1 MSETKKGGDKHDKPK
16 PEGFI
21 DKAKHALTEAIY
33 GKAPEPHK
41 PQKTA
46 DHTQGQSGKKQGDQS
61 GHTAAKTGDHP
72 QGQSGK
78 KQGDQSHGQT
88 AAKTGDHPQ
97 GQPLKKHGDQSHGQ
111 TAAKTGDQPHGQ
123 PVKKHGDQ
131 SHGQTAAKTGDHPHA
146 QPAQKSGLNFKQVAS
161 YLNESAKSHSPS
173 EKLLDALKTETKTV
187 LNTVEKAVKPV
198 EDTLKTIGKELHHK
212 EQIIADALTG
222 KHTEEA
228 HRKPRH
234 MTAEETK
241 REERI
246 AHMNPEERA
255 RFKVTQ
261 HEDPKTHV
269 VYNYNQKGLITDC
282 ETLNGHHKHIDYKAG
297 SKEPASLKVSQ
308 ISADDSKT
316 LVEHKAD
323 ANHRILINQS
333 TGDVRVDSKQ
343 KSADGKPQ
351 KVEEH
356 FGADGTQTKIVSQHG
371 HRLTKEMYSPGGEQ
385 LKKVATLDYK
395 YTDDKNKPISPDK
408 VDAHSKCIV
417 TQTDS
422 RGAIRHQFAFES
434 VSDTKAWKPK
444 TEVDVSPPQK
454 EAAGVTIQKSV
465 TYDLTKGKVPVSE
478 SDVTTKTQGD
488 SEHQKTETY
497 SFDHAQKKTKVSE
510 TDVSVVTKGT
520 ISTQTT
526 ESFDYVKGKA
536 QKVFHSQ
543 ETLDKATGNSSSE
556 EVSYSNGKVVAKDFA
571 RKEVNETS
579 GETKVSTT
587 VIRKEKIVQHKEAL
601 FDGKGQAVSLDTQ
614 EGGHNYSVKFGT
626 DGKVAS
632 SDGKPA
638 ILKDGKPM
646 STDGLPDEEKKK
658 IQTEMKALSGGAV
671 QYMQET
677 QRRYDV
683 RAQVNLTQSDTMSS
697 EDADRK
703 SAADRVKAG
712 KTEFTDKND
721 VHYRCDPQG
730 RIIEQTKDSV
740 STTVTYDGVSFRP
753 SHITIKPPG
762 TADGGEYHADAFKQ
776 LQINQESGDIR
787 VTQLNAKGF
796 KVWEDNFA
804 PADNLAARTTYSYLD
819 KERHPAE
826 DPNKIDPTQAVTARA
841 TNREGKVTDQYQFAD
856 AKHATARNA
865 DQHIQF
871 DPLSGQSTKMEMRV
885 KEPRGGDS
893 LIEYTLKDGKVTSTH
908 QDGVTVKDTASDQ
921 KSRIEAYL
929 KGMQEQYY
937 PKEAPSPNGQKPDAD
952 ASKPRELTVDD
963 KLRLRAIATEVHKQ
977 AGYDNYVFTYADGMA
992 IEKTLASLKDQ
1003 AEVDEFKRQYRIA
1016 SNGEDLEKQLGACD
1030 HFKDSGAYLLKALLS
1045 RDEATVTAYR
1055 VRRGLQEH
1063 QEKTGRHNW
1072 EIDTDLRLSLSH
1084 LDSKQMQAA
1093 EAKFKELFPEEGSM
1107 HSAILSF
1114 ANVPQEIKDAVPYYV
1129 KGVDKLTER
1138 DKLKMADIAIESK
1151 NLDMFKEVTAR
1162 FDDKTR
1168 ATFESSTQRQS
1179 NLKDAFSGRKLEE
1192 AQAVAKDGFN
1202 LIAQEIRDNS
1212 GAWTNREGV
1221 RNALAKLTDEQRR
1234 QYSEGR
1240 ELDNKGSR
1248 SEDLTEEQNKSVRL
1262 YQCLHKEIFKA
1273 VILDAERTGLE
1284 DNITLKGGGLI
1295 SEVSKGAGYTYNT
1308 GVQEQ
1313 LDKVA
1318 NMSESDWQK
1327 LHDYVKGV
1335 NGAGHPEY
1343 RLELEKTLR
1352 DMKGYRIQEEEV
1364 NKILALYD
1372 KKMGAG
1378 TFTES
1383 KLTGQKDVLDVL
1395 YSQRGL
1401 TTNDRGGA
1409 LDAIAKMTPEEQ
1421 KRYRTDFEFQKKI
1434 DAQLDHFKQFS
1445 NTDAYDQAQRMLN
1458 MYRTD
1463 HTGVLSQFR
1472 NLNNLSERERQG
1484 IVSDPTALKSLQDSI
1499 NQMPENES
1507 KHAAQRMLSQ
1517 MKDGRPPELMDVF
1530 GKLAAR
1536 RSQWTGDPRETVRAM
1551 EEAFKDDPSLLKRIQ
1566 NPQTAEDR
1574 KISAQFK
1581 ELSASAL
1588 GINSSYGEALIK
1600 STNGHLALDQK
1611 LDMDRGWL
1619 WNDRQG
1625 IIKDIAGAS
1634 EEEKAQLRD
1643 RTSPLRQKVDKSM
1656 NDWLQGHVG
1665 MTERD
1670 RGQQQVVERI
1680 LRTGKVETHDKL
1692 RSYILDVGYSSDIM
1706 ALLHN
1711 TPPDKLDQLSAEY
1724 SKNYHRD
1731 LRSDLMAKLNKSD
1744 STEAL
1749 NMFYKPTSSEDLYR
1763 HVLDQYLDSRSG
1775 FGSYFADNVG
1785 RSGTGHQLDNSINH
1799 ITAIMAEAH
1808 KSGKP
1813 LSPEQEKLL
1822 IGNVNTAVETFTKDL
1837 SNFKES
1843 KAACAEY
1850 TSQGVMAALTVA
1862 GALVTGGG
1870 SLVAEGG
1877 LYAGLETTAAG
1888 LEVAEVAETTQVLSG
1903 GARALQY
1910 LRTGVQLSQS
1920 ASGNA
1925 LMNTGLQMAMRGNDY
1940 DISSIPED
1948 LATGFV
1954 QGKMFECAGPTQV
1967 GRLLRLGEGTATLTT
1982 EKACTI
1988 LLKDEAL
1995 GLAKTITSEEGQ
2007 KVFQSALK
2015 REIANSIRETMLQG
2029 GTELAPNAL
2038 RTATGK
2044 ALREAVETEL
2054 KQNAGKIGRHELET
2068 RVQQELEKL
2077 GQGKIS
2083 SCEKVLASSLH
2094 EASQQ
2099 QCKNLI
2105 KGLIEFSGDQSHLVT
2120 RFTRGLGMSTM
2131 GGGLGG
2137 TASGVMEGLINWD
2150 RSKTFEENMTAMR
2163 EHVTGSIVSSMIGAM
2178 QMHPI
2183 GMIGHHMQ
2191 SHAAQN
2197 AGKFLSTTEVAE
2209 GTIHKLKNGTIGFT
2223 DHSGGQMLNEGG
2235 KVVAIR
2241 DAAGKQTHIAYDQ
2254 SGAITQL
2261 DMNTP
2266 QGSQRWT
2273 KQEDGN
2279 WKVDTARGS
2288 FETSTKVTVGGDGR
2302 MVFEREDGT
2311 KKIENLDG
2319 SIHYINHDGT
2329 QRVTNLNEDVQRRKF
2344 ENVLAK
2350 QVTKSDLHGR
2360 LLTDMDIL
2368 SERIITNGKDR
2379 AELAKTYLHVT
2390 ELLQEAASP
2399 NHSPEA
2405 RERLQKSAEE
2415 MLWMAAHPALIS
2427 QGWHPTCPL
2436 ASAQSRLFTEYPG
2449 EAARIMK
2456 ELAIHGEYHCPDG
2469 TVLKPFTADG
2479 ANILEPDADALS
2491 HYEGKGD
2498 RADGRRLLA
2507 SQMFQTLL
2515 ISAHYADHEYFNN
2528 EFIGKGNIG
2537 YLNDHIV
2544 DMRTNPPRVLSKEE
2558 GPLMNASDVTRAF
2571 EKVTGRN
2578 EDFVLLNRRYS
2589 DSLNINPDCTFG
2601 SAEELGALLFGNQR
2615 RGKMPITLQLNTF
2628 HEPFYTDSGAHRSAG
2643 DGGEHMLNAVKI
2655 EVAVNPG
2662 DPRSIR
2668 EINPKDLF
2676 DPVTGKLTVNPADV
2690 YVSVTN
2696 QWDKASQHLIK
2707 KVLLTD
2713 LYTATTNPLDIKN
2726 VRALEKQVHDEPGNL
2741 AKQLDLLRYKH
2752 EFEKRREALSEKAEA
2767 NPRGREATQLSSINK
2782 ETDCVSPE
2790 KLIEEVDRL
2799 TTAKIQEIAR
2809 RAPGFDHPTK
2819 EDVALLDKARGLLRA
2834 AGRDM
2839 DSRTEQKE
2847 LDGEQAPTVS
2857 KKYRER
2863 FHRRLEEIETNLKA
2877 LHTECL
2883 QDAKVPGTL
2892 SEFGFE
2898 VTLANAI
2905 QDARL
2910 ADQKYREEH
2919 PNETAADC
2927 KARLGEAIVT
2937 AFIDLNNFKNV
2948 NVLHSMEMGD
2958 QALREFGDEASKIL
2972 RKYGI
2977 DPAEALGHFG
2987 GDEFGILL
2995 KNRPDHAEILKEIMS
3010 IRIGCKPVSDDAF
3023 NQKQCEF
3030 ILLAKGETFQHTAYK
3045 VLTDSE
3051 TGETKP
3057 FEHPS
3062 PVISATLGAVHWESG
3077 MTAEDVLQTA
3087 DKVMFEKKPI
3097 VKAQLSDGGDA
3108 VIEPFSTTVAAVR
3121 DNKDSEQ
3128 LKLFRRLSAAQTEFV
3143 SHGMTFSEMQ
3153 VYKNQDLKV
3162 RQDLYFDLLNKHRHT
3177 LILDRTKSKEALAK
3191 YIENGEK
3198 EPFTIIRLSIDNFKP
3213 VNDRMQSHAKGNR
3226 VLGKVGDF
3234 IRTLDA
3240 DFVGSLGGT
3249 SPFLLV
3255 KDPAKADEI
3264 IQKCHEFFLKVSAEK
3279 ANPEKILDYKQV
3291 TANEIAVGLSAGKV
3305 RWQSGMDIETVLNQA
3320 DKETEAIQK
3329 LHIKAG
3335 RHTQREQDNQLKDG
3349 QAIENERRKTIP
3361 TGGDSPPAGESPEHP
3376 KSSKIGDDSQ
3386 VGPISLA
3393 QNFDHRS
3400 KTKGNRPDVS
3410 VGNWTYSDF
3419 DGTKRVV
3426 TEHYVN
3432 QHMHVREAILDHEGN
3447 QITKEHPFF
3456 TRATM
3461 DSFADAISPM
3471 LEWSKMDPRAN
3482 RQAVLEERTLVAQ
3495 NAINEFLRKQNLP
3508 PIILEA
3514 GEAVDAKLTK
3524 LRGKAGY
3531 KEGTGRIMVRTSD
3544 LLNASDPAFV
3554 AALYHEIMHAEQDV
3568 AIIRAT
3574 ALDTL
3579 QLQRAR
3585 EAEQKQVEPKN
3596 NSETDSTG
3604 NEASVAPNMVRRQY
3618 SKTRGHLKANWDPT
3632 APETEEKLEIAA
3644 WFETVLKQDQAKD
3657 WIKSRE
3663 GTSQKELKEQD
3674 FEYRRADWLRT
3685 SYRTG
3690 EASGNERPLR
3700 ETPEMLEIRIKL
3712 LQNKIDDD
3720 SSTRPF
3726 KEDEVKFLKS
3736 LRDNPADR
3744 IKTYGYNPL
3753 DKLYEKR
3760 DETFTN
3766 LLQND
3771 PKFAKMVRDGNRRE
3785 WIPAYEKH
3793 IKELEVKAHE
3803 CDAQIEL
3810 LDRHAPDY
3818 QERLQKLVLEKP
3830 DFQDSPRT
3838 LKMLTRWELKGLI
3851 HGMEERRWAPVYSSL
3866 DENWNYALAD
3876 HVSLVGEDGIN
3887 QRERLRYS
3895 LTMRTAH
3902 EQLAYREM
3910 AEMTEIAAQRVSA
3923 LKAGDLP
3930 APLRPIGSDETGL
3943 VHSRVQPSDTRLA
3956 SLSRED
3962 LQLQAGGEA
3971 ASDRNIALISDTLSI
3986 AGDRLMVVD
3995 LETNESL
4002 RQANLKWE
4010 SADTEA
4016 RDAISKR
4023 FPDLLP
4029 HESDRTEDLFYD
4041 RKFVREALAEHPD
4054 LLAKYEK
4061 AISSYVDY
4069 CETYRDEINTSRRVN
4084 AAIINGALAEL
4095 AEYTNEPALEIFTA
4109 KLGSATAAHKLGT
4122 NRLFISDDAL
4132 RGLVPIE
4139 NLIKDISH
4147 EVSHNTQNSL
4157 VVRKMANDLQI
4168 GKHPTDEEIVR
4179 LQAEYEKQVGQRI
4192 EPEYLLSALKGN
4204 RNISEGDKLRAEE
4217 LIGSFSAIK
4226 DGDDLRDQIRLVD
4239 WAVKKL
4245 NSSKGAGALM
4255 EHALNQADDLKSI
4268 SENSLLTRLFPSYP
4282 PEQIMRM
4289 LNNYLD
4295 NGPSWHDSKNATRDF
4310 WKGLLET
4317 ESAELQKSIAAHD
4330 EKYSTWAHEKES
4342 SAMAE
4347 LVSRELVRNQKNR
4360 WQGSQIDEDIL
4371 MRWRQG
4377 DDYHSQFFPNHS
4389 AE

>member
-33 GKAPEPHK
+33 GKAPEAHK
-41 PQKTA
+41 PQAVEKGTPAKPVDHKHLQTSQKTV
-46 DHTQGQSGKKQGDQS
+46 DHTQGQSGKKK
-61 GHTAAKTGDHP
+61 A
-72 QGQSGK
+72 
-78 KQGDQSHGQT
+78 DQSHGQT

-97 GQPLKKHGDQSHGQ
+97 GQPG
-111 TAAKTGDQPHGQ
+111 
-123 PVKKHGDQ
+123 KKHGDQ
-131 SHGQTAAKTGDHPHA
+131 SHGQTAAKTGDHPQG

-161 YLNESAKSHSPS
+161 YLNESAKSHSPA
-173 EKLLDALKTETKTV
+173 EKLLDAFKTETKTV

-212 EQIIADALTG
+212 ERIIADALTG
-222 KHTEEA
+222 KHTEET

-234 MTAEETK
+234 MTAEESK

-269 VYNYNQKGLITDC
+269 IYNYNQKGLITDS

-308 ISADDSKT
+308 VSADDSKT

-371 HRLTKEMYSPGGEQ
+371 HRLTKEMYSPGDEQ

-417 TQTDS
+417 IQTDS
-422 RGAIRHQFAFES
+422 RGSVRHQFAFES

-444 TEVDVSPPQK
+444 TQVDVSPPQK
-454 EAAGVTIQKSV
+454 DATGVTIQKSV

-497 SFDHAQKKTKVSE
+497 TFDHAQKKTKVSE

-526 ESFDYVKGKA
+526 ESFDYVKGQA

-543 ETLDKATGNSSSE
+543 ETLDKASGNSSAE
-556 EVSYSNGKVVAKDFA
+556 EFSYSNGNVVAKDFA

-579 GETKVSTT
+579 GDTKVSTT

-601 FDGKGQAVSLDTQ
+601 FDGKGHAVSLDTQ

-626 DGKVAS
+626 DDKVAS

-638 ILKDGKPM
+638 IVKDGKPM

-658 IQTEMKALSGGAV
+658 IQTEMKSLSGGAV

-826 DPNKIDPTQAVTARA
+826 DPNKIDPTQVVTAHA

-856 AKHATARNA
+856 AKHATTRNA

-885 KEPRGGDS
+885 KAPRGGDS

-908 QDGVTVKDTASDQ
+908 QDGVTVKDAAPEQ
-921 KSRIEAYL
+921 ISRIEAYL
-929 KGMQEQYY
+929 KGMQEQFY
-937 PKEAPSPNGQKPDAD
+937 PKQAPSPNDQKPDAD

-963 KLRLRAIATEVHKQ
+963 KLRLRAIAAEVHKQ

-1045 RDEATVTAYR
+1045 RDDATVTAYR

-1063 QEKTGRHNW
+1063 QESIGRTQW
-1072 EIDTDLRLSLSH
+1072 EIDADLRHSLGH

-1093 EAKFKELFPEEGSM
+1093 EAKFRELFPEEGSM

-1114 ANVPQEIKDAVPYYV
+1114 ANVPQDIKDSVPYYV

-1192 AQAVAKDGFN
+1192 AQAAGKDGFN

-1221 RNALAKLTDEQRR
+1221 RNALAKLSDEQRR

-1240 ELDNKGSR
+1240 ELENKGSR

-1295 SEVSKGAGYTYNT
+1295 SELSKGAGYTYNT

-1383 KLTGQKDVLDVL
+1383 KLAGQKDVLDVL

-1401 TTNDRGGA
+1401 THNDRGGA

-1530 GKLAAR
+1530 GKLAAT

-1551 EEAFKDDPSLLKRIQ
+1551 EEAFKDDPSLFKRIQ

-1634 EEEKAQLRD
+1634 EEEKSQLKD

-1680 LRTGKVETHDKL
+1680 LQTCKVETQDKL

-1785 RSGTGHQLDNSINH
+1785 RSGTGHQLDNSINQ

-1888 LEVAEVAETTQVLSG
+1888 LEVADAVEATQALSG

-1910 LRTGVQLSQS
+1910 LRTGVQFTQS

-1940 DISSIPED
+1940 DISSIPGD

-1954 QGKMFECAGPTQV
+1954 QGKMFECAGPTQA

-1982 EKACTI
+1982 EKACTV

-1995 GLAKTITSEEGQ
+1995 GLTKTFTSEEGQ

-2015 REIANSIRETMLQG
+2015 REIASSIRETMLQG

-2038 RTATGK
+2038 RTATGT

-2068 RVQQELEKL
+2068 RVQQELAKF
-2077 GQGKIS
+2077 GQGQIS

-2241 DAAGKQTHIAYDQ
+2241 DAEGKQTHIAYDQ
-2254 SGAITQL
+2254 TGAIRQL

-2273 KQEDGN
+2273 RQEDGN

-2311 KKIENLDG
+2311 TQIKNLDG
-2319 SIHYINHDGT
+2319 SIRYINHDGT
-2329 QRVTNLNEDVQRRKF
+2329 QRVTNLNEDLQRRKF
-2344 ENVLAK
+2344 ENVLAN

-2379 AELAKTYLHVT
+2379 AELAKTSLHVT
-2390 ELLQEAASP
+2390 ELLQEAARP
-2399 NHSPEA
+2399 NHSPKA
-2405 RERLQKSAEE
+2405 RERLQQVAEE

-2456 ELAIHGEYHCPDG
+2456 ELAIHGEYRCPDG

-2571 EKVTGRN
+2571 EKLTGRH
-2578 EDFVLLNRRYS
+2578 EDFVLLNRRYA
-2589 DSLNINPDCTFG
+2589 DSLNINPDCTFN
-2601 SAEELGALLFGNQR
+2601 SPEELGGLLFGNQR
-2615 RGKMPITLQLNTF
+2615 RGKLPISLQLNTF

-2726 VRALEKQVHDEPGNL
+2726 VRALEKQVHSEPENL

-2752 EFEKRREALSEKAEA
+2752 EFEKRREALSEKAAA
-2767 NPRGREATQLSSINK
+2767 NPTGHEAAQLAGIDK
-2782 ETDCVSPE
+2782 ARDCVSPT
-2790 KLIEEVDRL
+2790 KLVEDIDRL
-2799 TTAKIQEIAR
+2799 TNLKMQEIAAR
-2809 RAPGFDHPTK
+2809 DHGFDHATK
-2819 EDVALLDKARGLLRA
+2819 EDVAMLDKARGLLKSAQRDIEARTA
-2834 AGRDM
+2834 ADHEGGKAPAAHKNLGDLSPSERELPGARKGD
-2839 DSRTEQKE
+2839 TELLRRQI
-2847 LDGEQAPTVS
+2847 DQAEI
-2857 KKYRER
+2857 KLEKL
-2863 FHRRLEEIETNLKA
+2863 RLQ
-2877 LHTECL
+2877 CL
-2883 QDAKVPGTL
+2883 QDAKVPNTL

-2898 VTLANAI
+2898 YKLASAI
-2905 QDARL
+2905 EDATI
-2910 ADQKYREEH
+2910 AEQKYREEH
-2919 PNETAADC
+2919 PNETARER
-2927 KARLGEAIVT
+2927 KARLDQTIVT

-2958 QALREFGDEASKIL
+2958 KALRQFGIEASKVL

-2977 DPAEALGHFG
+2977 DPREALGHFG

-2995 KNRPDHAEILKEIMS
+2995 KNQKHHAQILNEIMS
-3010 IRIGCKPVSDDAF
+3010 IRIGCKPLSTDAY
-3023 NQKQCEF
+3023 NQQKCGLVVLGKDENF
-3030 ILLAKGETFQHTAYK
+3030 KHTAYK
-3045 VLTDSE
+3045 IETDAKTGQKKVLE
-3051 TGETKP
+3051 Q
-3057 FEHPS
+3057 PS
-3062 PVISATLGAVHWESG
+3062 PVISATLGAVRWKPEMS
-3077 MTAEDVLQTA
+3077 AENVLQAA
-3087 DKVMFEKKPI
+3087 DKVMFEKKPL
-3097 VKAQLSDGGDA
+3097 VKLQLNAGGNA
-3108 VIEPFSTTVAAVR
+3108 VFEPFSDKRARSNVVEIPE
-3121 DNKDSEQ
+3121 SEQ
-3128 LKLFRRLSAAQTEFV
+3128 LNKFRRLSATQKEFV
-3143 SHGMTFSEMQ
+3143 SYGMTHAEMEA
-3153 VYKNQDLKV
+3153 YKHQDLKV

-3177 LILDRTKSKEALAK
+3177 QILDRTKSKEALAK
-3191 YIENGEK
+3191 YIERGDK

-3213 VNDRMQSHAKGNR
+3213 VNDLMKSHAKGNR
-3226 VLGKVGDF
+3226 VLKEVGTF

-3249 SPFLLV
+3249 SPFLIV

-3264 IQKCHEFFLKVSAEK
+3264 MKKCDKFFLKVSAK
-3279 ANPEKILDYKQV
+3279 KPDPEKIDNFKEVSKTQ
-3291 TANEIAVGLSAGKV
+3291 IAVGLSAGKV
-3305 RWQSGMDIETVLNQA
+3305 QWQHGMDIETLLNQA
-3320 DKETEAIQK
+3320 DVETEAMQEK
-3329 LHIKAG
+3329 HIGLG
-3335 RHTQREQDNQLKDG
+3335 RHTRREPANQVKEGETFKDD
-3349 QAIENERRKTIP
+3349 RRGK
-3361 TGGDSPPAGESPEHP
+3361 DSPPDGSSEQP
-3376 KSSKIGDDSQ
+3376 KSFKMGDDSGQ
-3386 VGPISLA
+3386 EHISLA
-3393 QNFDHRS
+3393 QNFDHGS

-3514 GEAVDAKLTK
+3514 GAAVDVKLTK

-3531 KEGTGRIMVRTSD
+3531 KEGAGRIMVRTSD

-3579 QLQRAR
+3579 QLRRAR

-3596 NSETDSTG
+3596 NSATDSTG

-3644 WFETVLKQDQAKD
+3644 WFETVLKQDQSKD

-3663 GTSQKELKEQD
+3663 DTSQKELKAQD

-3726 KEDEVKFLKS
+3726 KEDEVNFLKS

-3766 LLQND
+3766 LLEND
-3771 PKFAKMVRDGNRRE
+3771 PKFAKMVQAGNRRN

-3803 CDAQIEL
+3803 CDAHIEL

-3851 HGMEERRWAPVYSSL
+3851 HGMEERRWAPVYSSS
-3866 DENWNYALAD
+3866 DDNWNYALAD
-3876 HVSLVGEDGIN
+3876 HVSLVGEDGLN
-3887 QRERLRYS
+3887 QSERLRYS

-3930 APLRPIGSDETGL
+3930 APLRRSGSDETGL
-3943 VHSRVQPSDTRLA
+3943 VHSREQPSDTRLA
-3956 SLSRED
+3956 SLSREE

-3971 ASDRNIALISDTLSI
+3971 ASDRNIALLSDTLSI

-4002 RQANLKWE
+4002 RQANQKWE
-4010 SADTEA
+4010 TADTEA
-4016 RDAISKR
+4016 RNAITQR
-4023 FPDLLP
+4023 FPNLLP
-4029 HESDRTEDLFYD
+4029 HEFDRTEDLFYD
-4041 RKFVREALAEHPD
+4041 RKFVREALTNHPD
-4054 LLAKYEK
+4054 LLEKYEK

-4217 LIGSFSAIK
+4217 LIGSFSEIK

-4295 NGPSWHDSKNATRDF
+4295 NGPSWRDSKNATCDF

-4330 EKYSTWAHEKES
+4330 EKYSTWAHEKEF

-4347 LVSRELVRNQKNR
+4347 LVSRELVGNQKKR
-4360 WQGSQIDEDIL
+4360 WQGSQVDEDIL